1 MEYFILSLGKTAIN
15 AFVSE
20 DWYIQAYVP
29 THKVPSAESA
39 QGAGL
44 LELHVDDVV
53 VMMMVVINM

>member
-1 MEYFILSLGKTAIN
+1 MSSEVLFEVL
-15 AFVSE
+15 SE